1 MPFFL
6 ENIRIRLKSGRKMY
20 LFLILELLIGSMIL
34 SICLNLRMTS
44 RRNLALYEKLHAE
57 DKVAFC
63 YDGMVNGIRNV
74 PITVSLYEELK
85 AKYGEDLQL
94 SFSNLFLTAVF
105 YQKDILDMELYCM
118 DDAFFNNL
126 FLQEETDAKRGNTV
140 FAGEHV
146 WNAFSGIAKD
156 PTVWKYR
163 AVLQMKWLL
172 KTECSGSTERRS
184 IR

>member
-34 SICLNLRMTS
+34 PVCLNLRMTS
-44 RRNLALYEKLHAE
+44 RRNLALYEKLHAG

-63 YDGMVNGIRNV
+63 YDGMVDGIRNV

-94 SFSNLFLTAVF
+94 SFSNLFLTTVF
-105 YQKDILDMELYCM
+105 YD
-118 DDAFFNNL
+118 
-126 FLQEETDAKRGNTV
+126 
-140 FAGEHV
+140 
-146 WNAFSGIAKD
+146 
-156 PTVWKYR
+156 
-163 AVLQMKWLL
+163 
-172 KTECSGSTERRS
+172 
-184 IR
+184 

>member
-1 MPFFL
+1 M
-6 ENIRIRLKSGRKMY
+6 
-20 LFLILELLIGSMIL
+20 
-34 SICLNLRMTS
+34 
-44 RRNLALYEKLHAE
+44 
-57 DKVAFC
+57 AFC

-126 FLQEETDAKRGNTV
+126 FCRKRRMRGRAHVSPGN
-140 FAGEHV
+140 
-146 WNAFSGIAKD
+146 
-156 PTVWKYR
+156 
-163 AVLQMKWLL
+163 M
-172 KTECSGSTERRS
+172 
-184 IR
+184 